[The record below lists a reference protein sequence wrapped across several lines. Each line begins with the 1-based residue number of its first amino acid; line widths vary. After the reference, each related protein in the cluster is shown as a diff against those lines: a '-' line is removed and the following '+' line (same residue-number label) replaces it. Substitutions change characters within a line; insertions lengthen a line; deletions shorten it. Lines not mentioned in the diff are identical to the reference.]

1 MLGILRLPFL
11 SYTLS
16 RRSNSMKRCPKCHFS
31 FADFHRVCAF
41 DGSPLLEDSQRPPSF
56 VKDRSPRTRFRR
68 VPKLQLFPDGVAVV
82 ALLASALLIR
92 YYHSP
97 RESNSMVA
105 LQASQNAFVSPASPA
120 KDVTRPPVQHQA
132 QKKVATAS
140 TRAAVP
146 TNSKRTES
154 VFKRTEKSASPA
166 RREATVSRQQATAS
180 RRGVTASRQKATASP
195 LVHRF
200 NSPDSADNQVP
211 KWPAARPTE
220 CEDAA
225 DRKQPK
231 LLAMLK
237 TTWRVLKKPF
247 KF

>member
-1 MLGILRLPFL
+1 
-11 SYTLS
+11 
-16 RRSNSMKRCPKCHFS
+16 MKRCTKCHFS

-41 DGSPLLEDSQRPPSF
+41 DGSPLLDDSQRPPSF
-56 VKDRSPRTRFRR
+56 VKDRLPRTRFRR
-68 VPKLQLFPDGVAVV
+68 LPKLQLFPDGVAVV

-105 LQASQNAFVSPASPA
+105 LQASQNAFVSPDSPA
-120 KDVTRPPVQHQA
+120 KDVTRPPVQRQA

-166 RREATVSRQQATAS
+166 RQQATVSRQQATMAGCAAS
-180 RRGVTASRQKATASP
+180 
-195 LVHRF
+195 
-200 NSPDSADNQVP
+200 
-211 KWPAARPTE
+211 
-220 CEDAA
+220 
-225 DRKQPK
+225 
-231 LLAMLK
+231 
-237 TTWRVLKKPF
+237 
-247 KF
+247 

>member
-1 MLGILRLPFL
+1 
-11 SYTLS
+11 
-16 RRSNSMKRCPKCHFS
+16 MKRCPKCHFS

-41 DGSPLLEDSQRPPSF
+41 DGSPLLDDSQRAPSF
-56 VKDRSPRTRFRR
+56 VKDRSPRTRFRH

-120 KDVTRPPVQHQA
+120 KDVTRPPVQRQA

-154 VFKRTEKSASPA
+154 ISKRTEKSASLA
-166 RREATVSRQQATAS
+166 RREATASRQQATVSRQQATAS

-195 LVHRF
+195 FIHRF
-200 NSPDSADNQVP
+200 NSPDSADNQLP
-211 KWPAARPTE
+211 KWPVARPTE
-220 CEDAA
+220 PEDAA
-225 DRKQPK
+225 NRKQPK

-237 TTWRVLKKPF
+237 TTWHVLKKPF

>member
-1 MLGILRLPFL
+1 
-11 SYTLS
+11 
-16 RRSNSMKRCPKCHFS
+16 MKRCPKCHFS

-154 VFKRTEKSASPA
+154 ISKRTEKSASLA

-195 LVHRF
+195 FIHRF
-200 NSPDSADNQVP
+200 NSPDSADNQLP